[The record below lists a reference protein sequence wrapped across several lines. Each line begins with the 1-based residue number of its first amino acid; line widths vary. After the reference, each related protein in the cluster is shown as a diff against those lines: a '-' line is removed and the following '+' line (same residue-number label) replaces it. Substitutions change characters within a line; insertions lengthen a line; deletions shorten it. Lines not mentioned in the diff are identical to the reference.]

1 MRRLWKYLAR
11 YRARYVAGC
20 LCLIG
25 TATLA
30 MTIPVLLKRAVDSIP
45 VAANVAAGTAGS
57 ASTAAWYALAVIVIA
72 IAQGVVRTFS
82 RFVIFN
88 VGRDVE
94 YDLRNDLF
102 RHLERLPWQ
111 FYQVHPTGDLMSRLV
126 NDISAVRMLLGPGV
140 LNLLNTPLYYL
151 YAVTIMVSIDP
162 LLTVAALS
170 PYPIMLL
177 VVKRYSRRLMEGTL
191 RVQEGLADMSSL
203 VQENVSGIHV
213 VKAYVREEHEI
224 ARFRAMN
231 DRFREVSLELG
242 RARGIIAPVIRSVS
256 ALGIL
261 VVLWLGGRHVARGL
275 LTIGD
280 LVAFI
285 GYLHLLAWPTMA
297 LGWMLSTLQRGRAA
311 MQRLEELFAVEPAI
325 ADPPGV
331 PRPAW
336 AVPIVDLDAA
346 AANGAA
352 PSVAASDGAA
362 PGVMPTN
369 DAVAA
374 RDGDG
379 ERTAAGNGAAAP
391 PAITR
396 GEIEL
401 RGVSFAYPGPASP
414 KVLCDIDVHIPAGAT
429 VAIVGRAGAGKTSL
443 LNLLPRLFD
452 PTEGEVRIDG
462 RNVRDYP
469 LATLRRAIA
478 FVPQD
483 PFLFSTSIRANLAFA
498 LSELDPD
505 DEEAHRLVREAARWA
520 AVADDIEDFPRGYD
534 TMVGERGITLSGG
547 QKQRVTLARAL
558 LADAPILVLD
568 DALSSVDT
576 QTEERILRALEERRR
591 GRTCLIVAHRL
602 STVQDADLI
611 LVLDRGRI
619 VERGDHQ
626 QLLARGGLY
635 AELFQRQRL
644 TEELEAI

>member
-1 MRRLWKYLAR
+1 MRRLWSYLAR
-11 YRARYVAGC
+11 YRMRYVAGC
-20 LCLIG
+20 LCLFL
-25 TATLA
+25 TASLA
-30 MTIPVLLKRAVDSIP
+30 MAIPVLLKSAVDSIAP
-45 VAANVAAGTAGS
+45 GGGIDVAGGARSAGFYAG
-57 ASTAAWYALAVIVIA
+57 LVIVIA
-72 IAQGVVRTFS
+72 IAQGFVRTFS

-111 FYQVHPTGDLMSRLV
+111 FYQTRPTGDLMSRLV

-140 LNLLNTPLYYL
+140 LNLLNTPVYYL

-162 LLTVAALS
+162 LLTFAALA

-203 VQENVSGIHV
+203 IQENVSGIHV

-224 ARFRAMN
+224 ARFRDLNA
-231 DRFREVSLELG
+231 RFRDVSLELG
-242 RARGIIAPVIRSVS
+242 RARGIITPVIRSVS

-261 VVLWLGGRHVARGL
+261 VVLWLGGRHVALGI

-297 LGWMLSTLQRGRAA
+297 LGWMLSILQRGRAA
-311 MQRLEELFAVEPAI
+311 MQRLEEIFATEPAI

-331 PRPAW
+331 PAPDWSVTAI
-336 AVPIVDLDAA
+336 ADAPPSGNGHAMA
-346 AANGAA
+346 AEPRNGTAA
-352 PSVAASDGAA
+352 HA
-362 PGVMPTN
+362 T
-369 DAVAA
+369 AVAPI
-374 RDGDG
+374 R
-379 ERTAAGNGAAAP
+379 
-391 PAITR
+391 R

-401 RGVSFAYPGPASP
+401 RGVSFAYPGARRNT
-414 KVLCDIDVHIPAGAT
+414 LEDIDLHVPAGAT
-429 VAIVGRAGAGKTSL
+429 VAIVGRAGSGKTTL
-443 LNLLPRLFD
+443 LHLIPRLFD
-452 PTEGEVRIDG
+452 PTSGVVRIDG
-462 RNVRDYP
+462 RDVREYP

-483 PFLFSTSIRANLAFA
+483 PFLFSTSIRANVAFA
-498 LSELDPD
+498 APELAQHEDG
-505 DEEAHRLVREAARWA
+505 ERRIVEAASWA
-520 AVADDIEDFPRGYD
+520 AVAGDIASFPRGYD

-558 LADAPILVLD
+558 LADAPIMILD

-576 QTEERILRALEERRR
+576 QTEERILAALEERRR
-591 GRTCLIVAHRL
+591 DRTCILVAHRL

-611 LVLDRGRI
+611 LVLDGGRI
-619 VERGDHQ
+619 VERGDHA

-635 AELFQRQRL
+635 ADLFQRQRL
-644 TEELEAI
+644 TQELEAI

>member
-1 MRRLWKYLAR
+1 MRRLWRYLAR

-30 MTIPVLLKRAVDSIP
+30 MAIPVLLKRAVDSIP
-45 VAANVAAGTAGS
+45 LGTGAAAGAAAGPR
-57 ASTAAWYALAVIVIA
+57 TAAWYAIAVIVIA
-72 IAQGVVRTFS
+72 VMQGVVRTFS

-111 FYQVHPTGDLMSRLV
+111 FYQVRPTGDLMSRLV

-140 LNLLNTPLYYL
+140 LNLLNTPVYYL

-162 LLTVAALS
+162 LLTVAALA

-203 VQENVSGIHV
+203 IQENVSGIHV

-224 ARFRAMN
+224 H
-231 DRFREVSLELG
+231 RFREMNHRFRDVSLELG

-261 VVLWLGGRHVARGL
+261 VVLWLGGRHVAAGV

-297 LGWMLSTLQRGRAA
+297 LGWMLSILQRGRAA
-311 MQRLEELFAVEPAI
+311 MQRLEELFVIEPAI
-325 ADPPGV
+325 ADPAGV
-331 PRPAW
+331 PAPAW
-336 AVPIVDLDAA
+336 AVPIVSL
-346 AANGAA
+346 
-352 PSVAASDGAA
+352 
-362 PGVMPTN
+362 
-369 DAVAA
+369 
-374 RDGDG
+374 
-379 ERTAAGNGAAAP
+379 AAGNGAASPRAAAP
-391 PAITR
+391 RADGDGAAVKANGAPACALPAAITR

-401 RGVSFAYPGPASP
+401 RGVSFAYPGTGSP
-414 KVLCDIDVHIPAGAT
+414 TVLQDLDVHIPAGAT
-429 VAIVGRAGAGKTSL
+429 VAIVGRAGAGKTTL
-443 LNLLPRLFD
+443 LHLLPRLFD
-452 PTEGEVRIDG
+452 PSSGEVRIDG
-462 RNVRDYP
+462 RDVRNYP
-469 LATLRRAIA
+469 LAVLRQAIA

-483 PFLFSTSIRANLAFA
+483 PFLFSTSIRANIAFA
-498 LSELDPD
+498 VPELGSG
-505 DEEAHRLVREAARWA
+505 DEQGHLLVREAARWA

-558 LADAPILVLD
+558 LADAPILILD

-576 QTEERILRALEERRR
+576 QTEERILHALEERRR
-591 GRTCLIVAHRL
+591 DRTCLIVAHRL

-626 QLLARGGLY
+626 QLLSRGGLY
-635 AELFQRQRL
+635 ADLFQRQRL